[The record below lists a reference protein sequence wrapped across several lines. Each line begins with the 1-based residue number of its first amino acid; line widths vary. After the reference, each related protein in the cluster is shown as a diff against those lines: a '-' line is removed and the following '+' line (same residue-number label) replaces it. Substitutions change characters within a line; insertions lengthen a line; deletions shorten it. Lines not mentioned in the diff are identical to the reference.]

1 MTKNSKKSVEE
12 LRATFSQADKLLETA
27 RKDLDFVKDF
37 ISRLAEID
45 KNLNR
50 LMVFY
55 QDQSWVEGREELFRL
70 LPDENFESAGED
82 SIWDVSQQF
91 YFLKIKLMKQ
101 LADDFHTIIPDY
113 YHEILEQKD
122 GRDK

>member
-45 KNLNR
+45 KNLSR
-50 LMVFY
+50 LMAFY
-55 QDQSWVEGREELFRL
+55 QDQSWIDGREELFRL

-101 LADDFHTIIPDY
+101 LTDDFYTIIPNY
-113 YHEILEQKD
+113 YHEILNQKD
-122 GRDK
+122 GRAK